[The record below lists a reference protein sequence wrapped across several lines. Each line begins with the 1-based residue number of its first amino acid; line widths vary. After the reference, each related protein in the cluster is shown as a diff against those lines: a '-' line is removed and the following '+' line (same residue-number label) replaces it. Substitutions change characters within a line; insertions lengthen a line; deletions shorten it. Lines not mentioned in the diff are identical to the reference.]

1 MPWIAAK
8 GRVSY
13 GEFVA
18 ARHTPGADIP
28 ASGLF
33 PPMRC
38 AIRGAAKGWTMA
50 DDSIETRPTPSATR
64 LLVAPQQFSLD
75 VLLEKYAKGDE
86 QTADD
91 VYRRVARGVAMAEP
105 AALRET
111 IEARFVENLRH
122 GALGAGRIM
131 SAAGTGIAATL
142 INCFVQPVG
151 DAIQGTDEQGLP
163 GIYVALLQAAE
174 TMRRGGGVGYN
185 FSAIRPK
192 GARVHTTGSSASGP
206 CSYMDVFDASCRTVE
221 SAGSRRGAQM
231 AVLDCNH
238 PDLLEFIEAKHSKG
252 RWNNFNVSV
261 AVTDEFMRAVEQNQP
276 WQFVHRAEPSP
287 SLRAANDMQQRE
299 DGLWIY
305 TEKPAR
311 AIWDRIMRSTYDVA
325 EPGVVFISRMNEDN
339 NLRAVETI
347 RATNPCGEQPL
358 PPYGCCN
365 LGPLNLTRFVRDP
378 FAQSKGGTPSFDWD
392 ALAQSTRTQVRFLD
406 DVLDVTLWPLPE
418 QYDESRAK
426 RRIGVGFTGLGD
438 TLVMLGLRYNSPE
451 GRDLAVRI
459 ARLMRDEAYSA
470 SVELARERGA
480 FPLLDA
486 KLYLEDGTFASR
498 LPDDIKDAIRRDGIR
513 NSHLLSIAPT
523 GTVSL
528 AFADNASNGI
538 EPAFS
543 WTYTRMKVMADGSRE
558 SFAVEDYAY
567 RLYRELGGNVGALP
581 DYFISALEMSAR
593 DHLDMMAA
601 VQPYVDTSISKTVN
615 VPADYPFEAFES
627 LYFDAWKGGLKGLAT
642 YRPNE
647 TLGAVL
653 SVTPQQ
659 PDDSPTETDLDPL
672 RIAIDHRPKGE
683 LPAIIEKVEYLTQ
696 AGKKSLYVA
705 VSFMEVTG
713 RLAGE
718 DVTIERPIDFFI
730 PVGQRDESQQWITA
744 QMRSLSLAARGG
756 FVARNLQDLRKVSW
770 DRGQVRLGE
779 VQRLDGHRSPLWH
792 DSEVAALA
800 YAIQQILHR
809 RGFLDAEGN
818 QVPSRVLARLGRER
832 TTAAPAPA
840 PGLATVTNGDTDA
853 SSETEGINQLRT
865 MLGRKC
871 GTCGANA
878 VIRKDGCDFCTACG
892 EVGACG

>member
-1 MPWIAAK
+1 
-8 GRVSY
+8 
-13 GEFVA
+13 
-18 ARHTPGADIP
+18 
-28 ASGLF
+28 
-33 PPMRC
+33 
-38 AIRGAAKGWTMA
+38 MA
-50 DDSIETRPTPSATR
+50 DTDNDLSQLNSTTI
-64 LLVAPQQFSLD
+64 APQQFSLD

-86 QTADD
+86 RTADD

-105 AALRET
+105 EALRPA
-111 IEARFVENLRH
+111 IEARFVENLQN

-131 SAAGTGIAATL
+131 SAAGAGIQATL

-151 DAIQGTDEQGLP
+151 DSIQGVDDQGLP

-185 FSAIRPK
+185 FSAIRPR
-192 GARVHTTGSSASGP
+192 GARVKTTSSSASGP
-206 CSYMDVFDASCRTVE
+206 CSYIDVFDASCRTVE

-231 AVLDCNH
+231 AVLDCTH

-261 AVTDEFMRAVEQNQP
+261 AVTDEFMQAVESDAT
-276 WQFVHRAEPSP
+276 WQLVHRAEPTP
-287 SLRAANDMQQRE
+287 ATRAANDVRQRD
-299 DGLWIY
+299 DGMWVY
-305 TEKPAR
+305 REYR
-311 AIWDRIMRSTYDVA
+311 AKDIFDRIMRSTYDIA
-325 EPGVVFISRMNEDN
+325 EPGVVFISRMNDDN
-339 NLRAVETI
+339 NLRAVEAI

-365 LGPLNLTRFVRDP
+365 LGPLNLTRFVLDP
-378 FAQSKGGTPSFDWD
+378 FAQRHGGKPSFDWD
-392 ALAQSTRTQVRFLD
+392 ALAQRTRTHVRFLD
-406 DVLDVTLWPLPE
+406 DVLDVTLWPLE
-418 QYDESRAK
+418 QQYDESRAK

-438 TLVMLGLRYNSPE
+438 TLVMMGLRYNSQE
-451 GRDLAVRI
+451 GRDFAVRI
-459 ARLMRDEAYSA
+459 AKLMRDEAYRA

-480 FPLLDA
+480 FTLFNA
-486 KLYLEDGTFASR
+486 KHYLEDGTFASR
-498 LPDDIKDAIRRDGIR
+498 LPDDIKDAIRKHGIR

-543 WTYTRMKVMADGSRE
+543 WTYTRMKVMANGSRE
-558 SFAVEDYAY
+558 QFAVEDHAY
-567 RLYRELGGNVGALP
+567 RLYREMGGDVGHLP
-581 DYFISALEMSAR
+581 DYFVSALEMSAR

-601 VQPYVDTSISKTVN
+601 VQPYIDTSISKTVN
-615 VPADYPFEAFES
+615 VPADYPFDAFEN

-653 SVTPQQ
+653 SVTPE
-659 PDDSPTETDLDPL
+659 PAPTADDALAEADLDPL

-683 LPAIIEKVEYLTQ
+683 LPAIIEKVEYLTA
-696 AGKKSLYVA
+696 AGKKSLYLA
-705 VSFMEVTG
+705 VSFIEVTG
-713 RLAGE
+713 RVGGE
-718 DVTIERPIDFFI
+718 EVTIERPIEFFI
-730 PVGQRDESQQWITA
+730 PAGQRDESQQWITA
-744 QMRSLSLAARGG
+744 TMRSLSLAARGG

-770 DRGQVRLGE
+770 DRGQVRLGD
-779 VQRLDGHRSPLWH
+779 VQRLDGHRSPRWH

-818 QVPSRVLARLGRER
+818 QVPSRLLSRLPGDDANRHVSAADNVLSIAEGSADEARSAQE
-832 TTAAPAPA
+832 
-840 PGLATVTNGDTDA
+840 
-853 SSETEGINQLRT
+853 LRT
-865 MLGRKC
+865 MHGRKC
-871 GTCGANA
+871 GNCGANA

-892 EVGACG
+892 EIGACG

>member
-192 GARVHTTGSSASGP
+192 GARVHTTSSSASGP

-459 ARLMRDEAYSA
+459 ARLMRDEAYRA

-840 PGLATVTNGDTDA
+840 PALATVTNGDTDA

-871 GTCGANA
+871 GNCGANA

>member
-1 MPWIAAK
+1 
-8 GRVSY
+8 
-13 GEFVA
+13 
-18 ARHTPGADIP
+18 
-28 ASGLF
+28 
-33 PPMRC
+33 
-38 AIRGAAKGWTMA
+38 MA
-50 DDSIETRPTPSATR
+50 DDSIETRVNRAAPK

-86 QTADD
+86 QSADD

-105 AALRET
+105 EALRES
-111 IEARFVENLRH
+111 IEARFVENLQH

-131 SAAGTGIAATL
+131 SAAGSGIAATL

-151 DAIQGTDEQGLP
+151 DCIQGNDEQGLP

-192 GARVHTTGSSASGP
+192 GARVHTTSSSASGP

-276 WQFVHRAEPSP
+276 WQLVHRAEPTP
-287 SLRAANDMQQRE
+287 AMRAANDMHQRE
-299 DGLWIY
+299 DGLWVY
-305 TEKPAR
+305 SEKPAR

-339 NLRAVETI
+339 NLRALETI

-358 PPYGCCN
+358 PAYGCCN
-365 LGPLNLTRFVRDP
+365 LGPLNLTRFVQDP
-378 FAQSKGGTPSFDWD
+378 FAQMKGGKPSFDWD

-451 GRDLAVRI
+451 GRELAVRI
-459 ARLMRDEAYSA
+459 ARLMRDEAYRA

-480 FPLLDA
+480 FPLFDA
-486 KLYLEDGTFASR
+486 KRYLEDGTFASR
-498 LPDDIKDAIRRDGIR
+498 LPDDLKAAIRRDGIR

-543 WTYTRMKVMADGSRE
+543 WTYTRMKVMADGGRE
-558 SFAVEDYAY
+558 SFAVEDHAY
-567 RLYRELGGNVGALP
+567 RLYREMGGDINALP
-581 DYFISALEMSAR
+581 DYFVSALEMSAR

-615 VPADYPFEAFES
+615 VPADYPFESFES

-653 SVTPQQ
+653 SVTPAQA
-659 PDDSPTETDLDPL
+659 DDSLTETDLDPL

-713 RLAGE
+713 RLGGE

-818 QVPSRVLARLGRER
+818 QVPSRVLARLGRGQVDEMP
-832 TTAAPAPA
+832 ALVAQSGNAPASHDERA
-840 PGLATVTNGDTDA
+840 A
-853 SSETEGINQLRT
+853 ETADLNQLRT

>member
-1 MPWIAAK
+1 MA
-8 GRVSY
+8 
-13 GEFVA
+13 ED
-18 ARHTPGADIP
+18 TPHPSTRQDT
-28 ASGLF
+28 
-33 PPMRC
+33 
-38 AIRGAAKGWTMA
+38 GAASA
-50 DDSIETRPTPSATR
+50 PPTP
-64 LLVAPQQFSLD
+64 LVAPQQFSTD

-86 QTADD
+86 QSADD
-91 VYRRVARGVAMAEP
+91 VFRRVARGVAEAEP
-105 AALRET
+105 PELRESV
-111 IEARFVENLRH
+111 EALFVDNLRH

-151 DAIQGTDEQGLP
+151 DAIQGVDEQGLP

-192 GARVHTTGSSASGP
+192 GARVHTTSSSASGP

-261 AVTDEFMRAVEQNQP
+261 GVTDEFMRAVEEDQP
-276 WQFVHRAEPSP
+276 WQLVHRAEPSP
-287 SLRAANDMQQRE
+287 ALRAAGDVRQRNDGMWVYSER
-299 DGLWIY
+299 
-305 TEKPAR
+305 PAR
-311 AIWDRIMRSTYDVA
+311 EIWDRIMRSTYDVA
-325 EPGVVFISRMNEDN
+325 EPGIVFISRMNDDN

-358 PPYGCCN
+358 PAYGCCN
-365 LGPLNLTRFVRDP
+365 LGPLNLTRFVIDP
-378 FAQSKGGTPSFDWD
+378 FAQMKGGKPSFDWD
-392 ALAQSTRTQVRFLD
+392 GLARRTRTQVRFLD
-406 DVLDVTLWPLPE
+406 DVLDVTLWPLPQ
-418 QYDESRAK
+418 QYEESRAK

-438 TLVMLGLRYNSPE
+438 TLVMLGLRYDSQE
-451 GRDLAVRI
+451 GRDFAVSI
-459 ARLMRDEAYSA
+459 ARLMRDEAYRA
-470 SVELARERGA
+470 SVELAKERGA
-480 FPLLDA
+480 FALFDA
-486 KLYLEDGTFASR
+486 ARYLEAGTFASR
-498 LPDDIKDAIRRDGIR
+498 LPDDIKEAIRRHGIR

-543 WTYTRMKVMADGSRE
+543 WTYTRMKVMADGGRE
-558 SFAVEDYAY
+558 SFDVEDYAY
-567 RLYRELGGNVGALP
+567 RLYRELGGDVSRLP
-581 DYFISALEMSAR
+581 DYFVSALEMSAR

-615 VPADYPFEAFES
+615 VPADYPFGAFES
-627 LYFDAWKGGLKGLAT
+627 LYFDAWKNGLKGLAT

-653 SVTPQQ
+653 SVSPPQA
-659 PDDSPTETDLDPL
+659 DDTLAETDLDPL

-705 VSFMEVTG
+705 VSFIEVTG
-713 RLAGE
+713 RLGGE
-718 DVTIERPIDFFI
+718 DVTIERPIEFFI
-730 PVGQRDESQQWITA
+730 PTGQRDESQQWITA
-744 QMRSLSLAARGG
+744 TMRSLSLAARGG
-756 FVARNLQDLRKVSW
+756 FVARNLQDMRKVSW

-779 VQRLDGHRSPLWH
+779 VQRLDGHRTPRWH

-800 YAIQQILHR
+800 FAIQQILHR

-818 QVPSRVLARLGRER
+818 QVPSRLLARLPRGQMKAE
-832 TTAAPAPA
+832 TALPADFGIRPHPGEA
-840 PGLATVTNGDTDA
+840 ETSTLQSTQPGVLPGLH
-853 SSETEGINQLRT
+853 T

-871 GTCGANA
+871 GSCGANA

>member
-1 MPWIAAK
+1 
-8 GRVSY
+8 
-13 GEFVA
+13 
-18 ARHTPGADIP
+18 
-28 ASGLF
+28 
-33 PPMRC
+33 
-38 AIRGAAKGWTMA
+38 MA

-91 VYRRVARGVAMAEP
+91 VYRRVARGLDMAEP
-105 AALRET
+105 KALRET

-192 GARVHTTGSSASGP
+192 GARVHTTSSSASGP

-276 WQFVHRAEPSP
+276 WQLVHRAEPSP
-287 SLRAANDMQQRE
+287 ALRAASDMQQRE
-299 DGLWIY
+299 DGLWVY
-305 TEKPAR
+305 SEKPAR

-459 ARLMRDEAYSA
+459 ARLMRDEAYRA

-480 FPLLDA
+480 FALFDA
-486 KLYLEDGTFASR
+486 KRYLEDGTFASR
-498 LPDDIKDAIRRDGIR
+498 LPDDLKDAIRRDGIR

-543 WTYTRMKVMADGSRE
+543 WTYTRMKRMADGSRQ
-558 SFAVEDYAY
+558 SFSVEDHAY

-659 PDDSPTETDLDPL
+659 PDDSLTEADLDPL

-730 PVGQRDESQQWITA
+730 PAGQRDESQQWITA

-818 QVPSRVLARLGRER
+818 QVPSRMLARLGREH
-832 TTAAPAPA
+832 ANAVPAPAPA
-840 PGLATVTNGDTDA
+840 LAAVAGSDADA
-853 SSETEGINQLRT
+853 SSEAEGINQLRT

-871 GTCGANA
+871 GNCGANA

>member
-1 MPWIAAK
+1 
-8 GRVSY
+8 
-13 GEFVA
+13 
-18 ARHTPGADIP
+18 
-28 ASGLF
+28 
-33 PPMRC
+33 
-38 AIRGAAKGWTMA
+38 MA

-192 GARVHTTGSSASGP
+192 GARVHTTSSSASGP

-392 ALAQSTRTQVRFLD
+392 TLAQSTRTQVRFLD

-459 ARLMRDEAYSA
+459 ARLMRDEAYRA

-538 EPAFS
+538 
-543 WTYTRMKVMADGSRE
+543 
-558 SFAVEDYAY
+558 
-567 RLYRELGGNVGALP
+567 
-581 DYFISALEMSAR
+581 
-593 DHLDMMAA
+593 
-601 VQPYVDTSISKTVN
+601 
-615 VPADYPFEAFES
+615 
-627 LYFDAWKGGLKGLAT
+627 
-642 YRPNE
+642 
-647 TLGAVL
+647 
-653 SVTPQQ
+653 
-659 PDDSPTETDLDPL
+659 
-672 RIAIDHRPKGE
+672 
-683 LPAIIEKVEYLTQ
+683 
-696 AGKKSLYVA
+696 
-705 VSFMEVTG
+705 
-713 RLAGE
+713 
-718 DVTIERPIDFFI
+718 
-730 PVGQRDESQQWITA
+730 
-744 QMRSLSLAARGG
+744 
-756 FVARNLQDLRKVSW
+756 
-770 DRGQVRLGE
+770 
-779 VQRLDGHRSPLWH
+779 
-792 DSEVAALA
+792 
-800 YAIQQILHR
+800 
-809 RGFLDAEGN
+809 
-818 QVPSRVLARLGRER
+818 
-832 TTAAPAPA
+832 
-840 PGLATVTNGDTDA
+840 
-853 SSETEGINQLRT
+853 
-865 MLGRKC
+865 
-871 GTCGANA
+871 
-878 VIRKDGCDFCTACG
+878 
-892 EVGACG
+892 

>member
-1 MPWIAAK
+1 MA
-8 GRVSY
+8 
-13 GEFVA
+13 ED
-18 ARHTPGADIP
+18 TP
-28 ASGLF
+28 
-33 PPMRC
+33 
-38 AIRGAAKGWTMA
+38 
-50 DDSIETRPTPSATR
+50 ETRVAVTTAPAAP
-64 LLVAPQQFSLD
+64 LVAPQQFSLD

-86 QTADD
+86 QSADD
-91 VYRRVARGVAMAEP
+91 VFKRVAHGVAQAEP
-105 AALRET
+105 EALRESV
-111 IEARFVENLRH
+111 EARFVDNLRH

-151 DAIQGTDEQGLP
+151 DSIQGVDEQGLP

-192 GARVHTTGSSASGP
+192 GARVHTTSSSASGP
-206 CSYMDVFDASCRTVE
+206 CSYIDVFDASCRTVE

-261 AVTDEFMRAVEQNQP
+261 AVTDEFMRAVEADQP
-276 WQFVHRAEPSP
+276 WQLVHRAEPSP
-287 SLRAANDMQQRE
+287 ALRAAGDVRQRD
-299 DGLWIY
+299 DGLWVY
-305 TEKPAR
+305 SEKPAR
-311 AIWDRIMRSTYDVA
+311 EIWDRIMRSTYDVA
-325 EPGVVFISRMNEDN
+325 EPGIVFMSRMNDDN
-339 NLRAVETI
+339 NLRALETI

-358 PPYGCCN
+358 PAYGCCN
-365 LGPLNLTRFVRDP
+365 LGPLNLTRFVIDP
-378 FAQSKGGTPSFDWD
+378 FAQMKGGKPSFDWD
-392 ALAQSTRTQVRFLD
+392 GLAQRTRTQVRFLD
-406 DVLDVTLWPLPE
+406 NVLDVTLWPLPQ

-438 TLVMLGLRYNSPE
+438 TLVMLGLRYNSQE
-451 GRDLAVRI
+451 GRDFAVRI
-459 ARLMRDEAYSA
+459 ARLMRDEAYRA

-480 FPLLDA
+480 FALFDA
-486 KLYLEDGTFASR
+486 EGYLEAGTFASR
-498 LPDDIKDAIRRDGIR
+498 LPDDIKDAIHRDGIR

-543 WTYTRMKVMADGSRE
+543 WTYTRMKVMADGGRE
-558 SFAVEDYAY
+558 SFDVEDYAY
-567 RLYRELGGNVGALP
+567 RLYRELGGDVKTLP
-581 DYFISALEMSAR
+581 DYFVSALEMSAR

-653 SVTPQQ
+653 SVSPQQ
-659 PDDSPTETDLDPL
+659 ADDSLAETDLDPL

-705 VSFMEVTG
+705 VSFIEVTG
-713 RLAGE
+713 RLGGE
-718 DVTIERPIDFFI
+718 DVTIERPIEFFI
-730 PVGQRDESQQWITA
+730 PTGQRDESQQWITA
-744 QMRSLSLAARGG
+744 TMRSLSLAARGG
-756 FVARNLQDLRKVSW
+756 FVARNLQDMRKVSW

-779 VQRLDGHRSPLWH
+779 VQRLDGHRTPRWH

-800 YAIQQILHR
+800 FAIQQILHR

-818 QVPSRVLARLGRER
+818 QVPSRMLARLPRGQMKAE
-832 TTAAPAPA
+832 TALTADFGIRPHPGDAEEASTQPGGA
-840 PGLATVTNGDTDA
+840 PGLH
-853 SSETEGINQLRT
+853 T

-871 GTCGANA
+871 GSCGANA

>member
-192 GARVHTTGSSASGP
+192 GARVHTTSSSASGP

-459 ARLMRDEAYSA
+459 ARLMRDEAYRA

-840 PGLATVTNGDTDA
+840 PALATVTNGDTDA